1 MGRKNASRTKRRNYL
16 RKMRS
21 YRKRSG
27 LFNGNVESPG
37 EFIVVW
43 ALVLAFIV
51 GMWIFLMNLGLN
63 KRDYVR
69 GDLVYEDSYRKN
81 DSVVLTLSGEEYYA
95 SAKFCDLDGIAALNG
110 GEVLSVVTAK
120 NDVISINFDNKTLL
134 SLEDSEREDA
144 KGKRAATIIMGLFAG
159 LWLLYV
165 GASVLVM
172 CNAHKLPRWF
182 VVGFVKP
189 SYLTRTPKKRG

>member
-1 MGRKNASRTKRRNYL
+1 MGRRNASRTKRRNYR
-16 RKMRS
+16 RKMRG
-21 YRKRSG
+21 YKKRSG
-27 LFNGNVESPG
+27 LFNGNVEHPA

-43 ALVLAFIV
+43 ALILAFIV

-69 GDLVYEDSYRKN
+69 GDLVYEGSYRKK
-81 DSVVLTLSGEEYYA
+81 DSIILTLSGEEYRAWA
-95 SAKFCDLDGIAALNG
+95 SLCDLDGINALKG
-110 GEVLSVVTAK
+110 GEVLSVITAK
-120 NDVISINFDNKTLL
+120 DDVISINYDNKTLL

-144 KGKRAATIIMGLFAG
+144 KGKRSATIIMGLFAG

-165 GASVLVM
+165 AVSIPVM
-172 CNAHKLPRWF
+172 CNAHKLPRWL

-189 SYLTRTPKKRG
+189 SYLTRPPRK

>member
-16 RKMRS
+16 RKMRGCK
-21 YRKRSG
+21 KRSR

-37 EFIVVW
+37 EFIFVW
-43 ALVLAFIV
+43 ALILAFIV
-51 GMWIFLMNLGLN
+51 GVWIFLMNLGLN

-69 GDLVYEDSYRKN
+69 TNLIYENSYRKK
-81 DSVVLTLSGEEYYA
+81 DSIILTLSGEEYRAWA
-95 SAKFCDLDGIAALNG
+95 SLCDLDGINALKG
-110 GEVLSVVTAK
+110 GEVLSVITAK
-120 NDVISINFDNKTLL
+120 DDVISINYDNKTLL
-134 SLEDSEREDA
+134 PLEDSEREDA

-165 GASVLVM
+165 VASVLVM
-172 CNAHKLPRWF
+172 CNAHRLPRWL

-189 SYLTRTPKKRG
+189 SYLTRPPRK